1 MPTLPPR
8 AAELI
13 TRLQLAP
20 HPEGGFYREIYRS
33 EMRVDPT
40 DGRPLRSALTV
51 IHFLLTRGA
60 FSRWHRVA
68 ADELWQYVEGDG
80 LDLFVC
86 DRDFRQVIRRRVAAA
101 PIDDITRVVPA
112 GDWQAARCPGEY
124 CLVTCSVSPGFEFDD
139 FDLLTDLP
147 ETAVRFRQLQPEWQE
162 FV

>member
-1 MPTLPPR
+1 MPTLHPR

-13 TRLQLAP
+13 TQLSLSP

-33 EMRVDPT
+33 ELRVDPL
-40 DGRPLRSALTV
+40 DGRPSRSALTV
-51 IHFLLTRGA
+51 IHFLLTQGA

-86 DRDFRQVIRRRVAAA
+86 DRDFRQVSRRRVAAA
-101 PIDDITRVVPA
+101 PIADVTGIVPA
-112 GDWQAARCPGEY
+112 RDWQAARCPGEY
-124 CLVTCSVSPGFEFDD
+124 CLVTCSVSPGFD
-139 FDLLTDLP
+139 FADFCLLTDQP
-147 ETAVRFRQLQPEWQE
+147 EWSERFRQLQPDWHE